1 VLAPNPHGVPVY
13 LVNLLRWVLW
23 REVKRTNRKTGK
35 GETTK
40 VPVGF
45 RTGKNCD
52 ATNPLHWAAF
62 ADVTAAMERST
73 GAFDGYGIV
82 LGDTGLGE
90 WIIGADLDECLDED
104 EAIAPWAL
112 DPLTILHTYT
122 DKSPGGR
129 GLKPIARIR
138 AAEVPEIRRL
148 LGLAE
153 HEFART
159 KILGEKVNGHH
170 APGMVLYLGKRFFT
184 VTGRAWREAPEDVA
198 LLELG
203 QIARL
208 ADWFGP
214 KRTTDTTTP
223 ERGGDADE
231 TEPDEAAV
239 REKLG
244 VAFLRNPSLKARWDG
259 STAGLADTTRS
270 ARDMSIVAM
279 LIGEGF
285 TKAETRTALH
295 LFEHGKI
302 KQEDDRYFDRM
313 WHRGAACPPPSPPP
327 DWEARHRAA
336 SNMPDGQQRNR
347 GNGKAPSSSWPEPVD
362 CFTPLNTNPADV
374 TEDEAPPALWPFIAD
389 TAERM
394 GVATSSVTLA
404 AIVTCSAMISDDVRL
419 QPKRYD
425 HTWTENA
432 RLWGAIVGP
441 PSTLKTPVISACTRP
456 VNQLEADARRQWQK
470 DMRLYQAQLAEW
482 KKNGGDAD
490 DEPEEPKIPRW
501 LVENTTIEALQEVL
515 RDDEGARFTAPAKKV
530 LVRQDELSEF
540 LANLDRYSSGRP
552 GGDRGAYLRLYN
564 GEPFTVDRIGRGSF
578 TASHWSGCLLGG
590 IQPEPIQ
597 RIAKQA
603 VDDGLLQRFM
613 YDVPPPQ
620 SERGVDRK
628 PDQNALDRYQRLI
641 PALTALHL
649 ARSPERPA
657 NAVPRVG
664 GLRGVHAILSQQV
677 GARKSAALDRDQVA
691 VDVALHPDAH
701 EHRESIEELA
711 RNMAAMPD
719 ISTRLQSAF
728 GKWPG
733 LFARLCLTFH
743 LIEVADARACG
754 DIGPPLDVVSASTAE
769 RVARYMRRVL
779 LPHLLRADALMFA
792 TVQSGHAKWIAGH
805 ILAHQLDRITVR
817 DVNRAY
823 LALRPPEARDELQN
837 VMASLVSIG
846 WLDPE
851 PPRNPLN
858 PVSTWRVNPLVHG
871 MFADHAGQERQ
882 ERRQRQEET
891 IARRQAHAEH
901 TP

>member
-1 VLAPNPHGVPVY
+1 VACWG
-13 LVNLLRWVLW
+13 
-23 REVKRTNRKTGK
+23 
-35 GETTK
+35 
-40 VPVGF
+40 
-45 RTGKNCD
+45 NCD
-52 ATNPLHWAAF
+52 ITNPLHWAAF
-62 ADVTAAMERST
+62 ADVTAAMEKST
-73 GAFDGYGIV
+73 GAFDGYGFV

-90 WIIGADLDECLDED
+90 WIIGADIDECLDDD
-104 EAIAPWAL
+104 EAIAQWAL

-122 DKSPGGR
+122 DRSPGGR

-138 AAEVPEIRRL
+138 AADVPEVRRL
-148 LGLAE
+148 LGLAA
-153 HEFART
+153 HEFARN

-170 APGMVLYLGKRFFT
+170 APSVLLHLGKRYFT
-184 VTGRAWREAPEDVA
+184 VTGRPWHDMPEDVA
-198 LLELG
+198 LLDLG

-214 KRTTDTTTP
+214 KRTTGTDTS

-231 TEPDEAAV
+231 TGPDEAAV

-244 VAFLRNPSLKARWDG
+244 VAFLRNPSLKARWEG
-259 STAGLADTTRS
+259 GTAGLTDTTRS

-285 TKAETRTALH
+285 TKGETRAVLH

-302 KQEDDRYFDRM
+302 KEEDDRYFTRM
-313 WHRGAACPPPSPPP
+313 WDRSAARAAPSPPP
-327 DWEARHRAA
+327 GPDEKSPPPEPSPDPQPRPSPPPAA
-336 SNMPDGQQRNR
+336 G
-347 GNGKAPSSSWPEPVD
+347 WLEPVD
-362 CFTPLNTNPADV
+362 CFRPLNTDPADV

-404 AIVTCSAMISDDVRL
+404 AIVTCAAMISDDVRL

-441 PSTLKTPVISACTRP
+441 PSTLKTPVITACTRP
-456 VNQLEADARRQWQK
+456 VNQLEAGARRQWQK
-470 DMRLYQAQLAEW
+470 DMRRYQAQLAEW

-490 DEPEEPKIPRW
+490 DEPQEPRIPRW

-515 RDDEGARFTAPAKKV
+515 RDDEDARFTAPAKKV

-540 LANLDRYSSGRP
+540 LANFDRYGSGRQ

-641 PALTALHL
+641 PALTALHP
-649 ARSPERPA
+649 ARPPERAA

-664 GLRGVHAILSQQV
+664 GLRDVKAILSQPV
-677 GARKSAALDRDQVA
+677 GAWKSAASDRDQVA
-691 VDVALHPDAH
+691 FDVVLHADAH
-701 EHRESIEELA
+701 EHREAIDELA
-711 RNMAAMPD
+711 RNMTAMPD

-743 LIEVADARACG
+743 LIEVADARAGG
-754 DIGPPLDVVSASTAE
+754 DVGPPLDVVPASTAE

-792 TVQSGHAKWIAGH
+792 TVQSGHAKWIAGY
-805 ILAHQLDRITVR
+805 ILAHQLDCITVR
-817 DVNRAY
+817 DVMRAY
-823 LALRPPEARDELQN
+823 FALRPPEARDELHS
-837 VMASLVSIG
+837 VMASLVNIG

-851 PPRNPLN
+851 PPRNPLTL
-858 PVSTWRVNPLVHG
+858 VSAWRVNPLVHK
-871 MFADHAGQERQ
+871 MFADRAGRERQ

-891 IARRQAHAEH
+891 IARRQANAAR
-901 TP
+901 